1 MDNHWPNV
9 QTKLNIVIM
18 GLLSTLFFVP
28 AFAAYDIETIE
39 SVTIVGSAADARN
52 LPGAVTVISNEDLH
66 KTMDT
71 DIQKILS
78 VVPGIFF
85 RTEDGYGLRPNISIR
100 GTTIDRSAKVTIMED
115 GVLVAPAPYTSA
127 SAYYFPTAGRINQV
141 EVVKGPSA
149 ITQGPSTIGGA
160 LNLIS
165 TPIPAKDE
173 GKLVEEMGDNGMRR
187 THAYFGGSNETI
199 GALLEM
205 HEHSSDGF
213 DSIANVGGDTGF
225 DKSDFMTKVRYS
237 SGDHE
242 LTLKIVEAEETSEQS
257 YVGLSQSSFNKNPR
271 QRYGMTQYDEM
282 DNDASQQS
290 LTYKGSFGNIDVVA
304 TSWSNDYHRDWFK
317 VDKANNKKAHGV
329 SNGINN
335 VISAANS
342 GNVNA
347 QAILDGTLAVQ
358 VKLKHNN
365 RFYTNEGFQLQ
376 ASTEIRNHDITVGYR
391 DMEDSESRYQW
402 HECFDQSS
410 GGINSALY
418 ACSTGYKGSNNRLRE
433 TDASSFF
440 ISDTITMGKLV
451 VTIGHRSEDYDKV
464 ENRWDDGTAT
474 RLVLDAS
481 GKYIN
486 KMSRGDYST
495 TGFGATYDMN
505 DNLKLVAGFH
515 QGMSPVFNGDA
526 EEADNMELGF
536 RYNKGTT
543 AVEVMYF
550 ASDYANL
557 VGTCSNSSGSDCE
570 AGQTFS
576 GGEVDVSGL
585 ELTSSMVFEG
595 KNGISYPVAVTFT
608 STDATFENSFSNG
621 DYWGTVAAGDDVPYI
636 PSSALNISA
645 GFITESGWNGYMRL
659 ADYGSSCS
667 TAACVTYQTIDA
679 YSFMDLTLRKAVNAN
694 LDVYG
699 VLENVADNEDVAAR
713 APKDGARS
721 QKPQTFKVG
730 FSYKF

>member
-1 MDNHWPNV
+1 MNDHWPNL
-9 QTKLNIVIM
+9 QTKINITIM
-18 GLLSTLFFVP
+18 GLLSILFFVP
-28 AFAAYDIETIE
+28 AFAADEAETIE
-39 SVTIVGSAADARN
+39 SVTIVGSAEDARN
-52 LPGAVTVISNEDLH
+52 LPGSVSVISNEDLK

-71 DIQKILS
+71 DIHKILS
-78 VVPGIFF
+78 AVPGVFF

-100 GTTIDRSAKVTIMED
+100 GTTIDRSAKVSIMED

-127 SAYYFPTAGRINQV
+127 SAYYFPTTGRIHQV

-160 LNLIS
+160 INLIS
-165 TPIPAKDE
+165 TPIPSSDE
-173 GKLVEEMGDNGMRR
+173 GQLVQEIGDNGMMR
-187 THAYFGGSNETI
+187 THAYFGGSNGTF

-213 DSIANVGGDTGF
+213 DSIANVGGNTGF
-225 DKSDFMTKVRYS
+225 DKSDFMGKFRYS
-237 SGDHE
+237 TGDHE
-242 LTLKIVEAEETSEQS
+242 LTLKIVEADEISEQS
-257 YVGLSQSSFNKNPR
+257 YVGLSQASFNKNPR

-317 VDKANNKKAHGV
+317 VDKANNTKAHGV

-335 VISAANS
+335 VISAANG
-342 GNVNA
+342 GNANA

-376 ASTEIRNHDITVGYR
+376 ASTEIGNHDITVGYR
-391 DMEDSESRYQW
+391 DMDDSESRYQW
-402 HECFDQSS
+402 YECFDQSAS
-410 GGINSALY
+410 GTNSALY

-433 TDASSFF
+433 TEASSFF
-440 ISDTITMGKLV
+440 ISDTITMGKLA
-451 VTIGHRSEDYDKV
+451 VTLGHRSEEYDKT
-464 ENRWDDGTAT
+464 ENRWDDGVAT
-474 RLVLDAS
+474 RTVPNSSYVNKTSS
-481 GKYIN
+481 G
-486 KMSRGDYST
+486 DHST
-495 TGFGATYDMN
+495 SGVGATYDMN
-505 DNLKLVAGFH
+505 DNLKLVAGFY

-536 RYNKGTT
+536 RYNSGAT
-543 AVEVMYF
+543 ALEVMYF

-557 VGTCSNSSGSDCE
+557 VGTCSNSSGGDCE

-585 ELTSSMVFEG
+585 ELVSSTVFEG
-595 KNGISYPVAVTFT
+595 QNGISYPVAITFT

-636 PSSALNISA
+636 PSSVLNISA
-645 GFITESGWNGYMRL
+645 GFVTEGGWSGYLRL
-659 ADYGSSCS
+659 ADHGSSCS
-667 TAACVTYQTIDA
+667 TAACGTNQTIDA
-679 YSFMDLTLRKAVNAN
+679 YNYMDITIRKAVNAN

-699 VLENVADNEDVAAR
+699 VLENVSDNEDVAAR